1 MTFEECSFDT
11 VILENVALRDVF
23 FDGIRD
29 SDVVFQDCELESV
42 TFALDGA
49 SRIGFSECTFDN
61 VMIRNRVQGQAVRL
75 GYQSPSF
82 PEGMTLEGRIDRVR
96 VDGVAR
102 PESDSLY
109 EAIEES
115 RGSLERIDILLD
127 DQPESTTV
135 SSMFYR
141 GDYLTTLFNLVEL
154 NIRACQTITDFC
166 VLGAAGWIV

>member
-1 MTFEECSFDT
+1 
-11 VILENVALRDVF
+11 
-23 FDGIRD
+23 
-29 SDVVFQDCELESV
+29 
-42 TFALDGA
+42 
-49 SRIGFSECTFDN
+49 
-61 VMIRNRVQGQAVRL
+61 
-75 GYQSPSF
+75 
-82 PEGMTLEGRIDRVR
+82 MTLEGRIDRVR

-154 NIRACQTITDFC
+154 NILASNLVEASELLDE
-166 VLGAAGWIV
+166 GDAALWA